1 MTQSK
6 EPWKSPIW
14 RSEPAFLYSRRS
26 LARYVG
32 RPAAEFLK
40 IEPAAGVVLVICA
53 VLAMLWANSPW
64 AASYE
69 TVWGLDITF
78 QFGDFTLHHTLK
90 DWINDGLM
98 AVFFFVVGVE
108 IKSEIV
114 TGELRRLRN
123 ALPPIAAAL
132 GGMIVPALIYTAFN
146 AGGPGAAG
154 WGIPMATDIAFA
166 VGVLALFGSRI
177 PSAARI
183 FLLTLAIV
191 DDLGAIAVIA
201 VFYTDDLSM
210 PWLGA
215 AAALIALAVA
225 MRLLHVWST
234 PVYLVIGV
242 ALWLAM
248 LESGV
253 HATIAGVVMGLIIS
267 ARPLLDPEVAHAE
280 AQELAQDGL
289 TVEETERLVK
299 LTRDAQPPADRVQL
313 RLHYFSSFVVL
324 PLFALANAGVALSA
338 DLFTAAMG
346 SAVTLGIV
354 LGLVLGKVTGIT
366 AATWLV
372 VRLGIGRMPRGTSW
386 PLLGAIGMVAG
397 IGFTVALFIT
407 ELAFRGGDAALLT
420 DEGKIGVL
428 CASLLAAL
436 LGALAVH
443 LTAPR
448 RPRGGD
454 GDEGE
459 DEDSGEDEQAPKGA
473 AHAGLGL
480 ADCFHERLDL
490 RVRTAQLAPQN
501 LMSQP
506 PATTLPDDAEARK
519 YLDEHTPEDTV
530 RHYPWFCAAWA
541 RLAKNAL
548 ESGDD
553 VTAYAFARTG
563 YHRGLDQLR
572 RSGWKGH
579 GPIPWE
585 HKPNRGFL
593 KSLHQLSRSAAAIGE
608 ADEAARCAQFLR
620 DSDPAAADAL
630 T

>member
-1 MTQSK
+1 MPRSN

-14 RSEPAFLYSRRS
+14 RTEPAFLYSKRPI
-26 LARYVG
+26 ARFVA
-32 RPAAEFLK
+32 RPTAEFLK
-40 IEPAAGVVLVICA
+40 IEPAAGVVLVVCA
-53 VLAMLWANSPW
+53 ALAMLWANSPW
-64 AASYE
+64 AASYDA
-69 TVWGLDITF
+69 VWGLDITF

-114 TGELRRLRN
+114 TGELRSLRN
-123 ALPPIAAAL
+123 AVPPIAGAI
-132 GGMIVPALIYTAFN
+132 GGMAVPALIYTAFN
-146 AGGPGAAG
+146 AGGPGAGG

-177 PSAARI
+177 PSGARV

-201 VFYTDDLSM
+201 VFYTEQIAM
-210 PWLGA
+210 PWLVAAGA
-215 AAALIALAVA
+215 IVLLAIGL
-225 MRLLHVWST
+225 RLLNVWSA
-234 PVYLVIGV
+234 PVYLVVGV
-242 ALWLAM
+242 ALWVAM

-253 HATIAGVVMGLIIS
+253 HATIAGVAMGLIIS
-267 ARPLLDPEVAHAE
+267 ARPLLDPEIAHAE
-280 AQELAQDGL
+280 AQEMAKGGL
-289 TVEETERLVK
+289 TAEETERLVK
-299 LTRDAQPPADRVQL
+299 LTRDAVAPAE
-313 RLHYFSSFVVL
+313 RLQHQNHRFSSFVVL
-324 PLFALANAGVALSA
+324 PLFALANAGVALSG
-338 DLFTAAMG
+338 DLFATALT

-354 LGLVLGKVTGIT
+354 LGLVVGKLLGIT

-372 VRLGIGRMPRGTSW
+372 VKLGLGRLPTGTTW
-386 PLLGAIGMVAG
+386 PLLAAVALVAG

-428 CASLLAAL
+428 VASLLAAL
-436 LGALAVH
+436 LGSLAVH
-443 LTAPR
+443 LTAPKR
-448 RPRGGD
+448 AHDDETDTGD
-454 GDEGE
+454 DAVEGR
-459 DEDSGEDEQAPKGA
+459 A
-473 AHAGLGL
+473 AAALGL
-480 ADCFHERLDL
+480 SDCSHERSEPT
-490 RVRTAQLAPQN
+490 VRPYSWRDAALAPQN

-506 PATTLPDDAEARK
+506 PATLMPEDDEART

-530 RHYPWFCAAWA
+530 RRYPWFCAAWA

-608 ADEAARCAQFLR
+608 SDEAARCAQFLR

>member
-14 RSEPAFLYSRRS
+14 RSEPAFLYSRRP

-32 RPAAEFLK
+32 RPAAEFLT
-40 IEPAAGVVLVICA
+40 IEPAAGVVLVVCA
-53 VLAMLWANSPW
+53 VVAMLWANSPW

-69 TVWGLDITF
+69 AVWGLDITF
-78 QFGDFTLHHTLK
+78 AFGDFALHHTLQ

-98 AVFFFVVGVE
+98 AIFFFVVGVE

-114 TGELRRLRN
+114 SGELSNPRN
-123 ALPPIAAAL
+123 AVPPIAAAV
-132 GGMIVPALIYTAFN
+132 GGMAAPALIYVALN
-146 AGGPGAAG
+146 AGTPGEGG

-166 VGVLALFGSRI
+166 VGILALFGSRI

-201 VFYTDDLSM
+201 IFYTDDVSM
-210 PWLGA
+210 AWLGA
-215 AAALIALAVA
+215 AGALIALAI
-225 MRLLHVWST
+225 LLRVLNVWSG

-242 ALWLAM
+242 LLWVAM

-267 ARPLLDPEVAHAE
+267 ARPLLDPQIAHAR
-280 AQELAQDGL
+280 AQEMAKDGL
-289 TVEETERLVK
+289 TAEETEQLVK
-299 LTRDAQPPADRVQL
+299 FARDAVPPTERVQA
-313 RLHYFSSFVVL
+313 RNHRFSSFVVL
-324 PLFALANAGVALSA
+324 PLFALANAGVALSS
-338 DLFTAAMG
+338 DLFATAMT
-346 SAVTLGIV
+346 STVTLGII
-354 LGLVLGKVTGIT
+354 LGLVVGKLVGIT
-366 AATWLV
+366 AVTWIV
-372 VRLGIGRMPRGTSW
+372 VKLGWGRMPTGTTW
-386 PLLGAIGMVAG
+386 PLLAAIAMVAG

-428 CASLLAAL
+428 CASFLAAL
-436 LGALAVH
+436 IGALAVH
-443 LTAPR
+443 LTAPKT
-448 RPRGGD
+448 PRTED
-454 GDEGE
+454 ADE
-459 DEDSGEDEQAPKGA
+459 DERAVEDA
-473 AHAGLGL
+473 ANAGLGL
-480 ADCFHERLDL
+480 AHCCSQRLEP
-490 RVRTAQLAPQN
+490 RVRPDLWRDAVLAPQN

-506 PATTLPDDAEARK
+506 PATKMPEDTEARK
-519 YLDEHTPEDTV
+519 FLDEHTPEDTV
-530 RHYPWFCAAWA
+530 RRYPWFCAAWA

-553 VTAYAFARTG
+553 VAAYAYARTG

-579 GPIPWE
+579 GPIPWD

-593 KSLHQLSRSAAAIGE
+593 KSLHQLSRAAAAIGE
-608 ADEAARCAQFLR
+608 SDEAARCAQFLR

>member
-1 MTQSK
+1 MTESK

-14 RSEPAFLYSRRS
+14 RSEPAFLYSRRP

-32 RPAAEFLK
+32 RPTAEFLK
-40 IEPAAGVVLVICA
+40 IEPAAGVVLVACA
-53 VLAMLWANSPW
+53 VVAMLWANSPW

-69 TVWGLDITF
+69 AVWGLEISF
-78 QFGDFTLHHTLK
+78 HFGGFELHHTLQ

-114 TGELRRLRN
+114 SGELRSLRN
-123 ALPPIAAAL
+123 AVPPIAGAV
-132 GGMIVPALIYTAFN
+132 GGMAVPALLYTAFN
-146 AGGPGAAG
+146 AGGEGAHG

-210 PWLGA
+210 AWLA
-215 AAALIALAVA
+215 AAGALIALAVG
-225 MRLLHVWST
+225 MRLLNVWSA

-242 ALWLAM
+242 LLWVAM

-267 ARPLLDPEVAHAE
+267 AKPLLDPEVAHAE
-280 AQELAQDGL
+280 AQELAKEGL

-299 LTRDAQPPADRVQL
+299 LARDAQPPAERIQH
-313 RLHYFSSFVVL
+313 RNHQFSSFVVL

-338 DLFTAAMG
+338 DLFATAFT
-346 SAVTLGIV
+346 STVTLGIV
-354 LGLVLGKVTGIT
+354 LGLVVGKLVGIT
-366 AATWLV
+366 AVTWLV
-372 VRLGIGRMPRGTSW
+372 VKLGWGRLPTGATW
-386 PLLGAIGMVAG
+386 PLMAAIALVAG

-407 ELAFRGGDAALLT
+407 ELAFRGGDAGLLT

-428 CASLLAAL
+428 CASVIAAV

-448 RPRGGD
+448 TPQDGGEEDADGD
-454 GDEGE
+454 GGEG
-459 DEDSGEDEQAPKGA
+459 DQPRKGA
-473 AHAGLGL
+473 ARAALGL
-480 ADCFHERLDL
+480 ADRLHERLDL

-506 PATTLPDDAEARK
+506 PATMLPEDTEARK
-519 YLDEHTPEDTV
+519 YLDEHAPEDTV
-530 RHYPWFCAAWA
+530 RHFPWFCAAWA

-593 KSLHQLSRSAAAIGE
+593 KSLHQLSRAAAAIGE